1 MDPEQLREE
10 IDSGDMRMSR
20 IQYLRDE
27 LQDLLGM
34 RIPRNPSDIE
44 TWWQKNKSVVGREV
58 NKMLDDQDEE
68 IEEEVKEEV
77 ETEEVKEQD

>member
-27 LQDLLGM
+27 LQDLLDM

-44 TWWQKNKSVVGREV
+44 TWWQKNKSVVGRKV
-58 NKMLDDQDEE
+58 NEMIDSEEEEE
-68 IEEEVKEEV
+68 IEEAVEIEEDM
-77 ETEEVKEQD
+77 EQD